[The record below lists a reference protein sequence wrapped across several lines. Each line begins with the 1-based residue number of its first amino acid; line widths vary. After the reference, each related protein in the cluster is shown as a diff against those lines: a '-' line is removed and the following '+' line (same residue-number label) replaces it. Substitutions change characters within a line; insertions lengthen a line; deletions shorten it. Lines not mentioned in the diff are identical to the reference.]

1 MHLTEYLIGLKTV
14 NITIA
19 RYLKKN
25 CKHNVLV
32 YNAEMVKVNEM
43 LFFFSMQQ
51 FIWGYKMTPW
61 NDPNWINYKNNWI
74 IC

>member
-43 LFFFSMQQ
+43 LFFFLC
-51 FIWGYKMTPW
+51 
-61 NDPNWINYKNNWI
+61 NNLFGGI
-74 IC
+74 K